1 MKYIRKKALI
11 ASIIEF
17 FVFSFFSCLLIRML
31 FYVVILA
38 FPVIAFMW
46 TFWGFNVF
54 TCIMGIQIMKRY
66 KISFAVLNF
75 LAVSLC
81 IVFFIHSSIHSS
93 ELWNEMLYSVALT
106 VAVVVGLLYVF
117 TAIFSYNDKFPES
130 WFKNSRVSLLAFW
143 ERTAEILRL
152 FCKYLV

>member
-17 FVFSFFSCLLIRML
+17 FFFSFFSCLLIRIL

-46 TFWGFNVF
+46 TFWDFNVF
-54 TCIMGIQIMKRY
+54 TCIMGIQIMKRF

-81 IVFFIHSSIHSS
+81 IVFFIHSS
-93 ELWNEMLYSVALT
+93 ELRNEMLYIVALT

-117 TAIFSYNDKFPES
+117 TAIFSYNDKFLES

-143 ERTAEILRL
+143 KRAAEILRL

>member
-54 TCIMGIQIMKRY
+54 TCIMGIQIMKRF

-75 LAVSLC
+75 LAVSLF
-81 IVFFIHSSIHSS
+81 IVFLINSS
-93 ELWNEMLYSVALT
+93 ELRNEMLYIVALT

-117 TAIFSYNDKFPES
+117 TAIFFIKKYWSPVKI
-130 WFKNSRVSLLAFW
+130 
-143 ERTAEILRL
+143 EILRL

>member
-1 MKYIRKKALI
+1 MKYIQKKALI

-75 LAVSLC
+75 LAVSLF
-81 IVFFIHSSIHSS
+81 IVFLIHSS
-93 ELWNEMLYSVALT
+93 ELRNEMLYSVALT